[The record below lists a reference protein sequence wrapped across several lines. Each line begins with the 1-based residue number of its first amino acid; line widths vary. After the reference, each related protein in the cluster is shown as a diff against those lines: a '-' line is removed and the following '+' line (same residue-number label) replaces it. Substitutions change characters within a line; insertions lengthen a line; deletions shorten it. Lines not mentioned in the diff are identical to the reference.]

1 MRRLI
6 RGNIKQGGGSTLFQA
21 GNCPSQGDRLNHPK
35 GKP

>member
-1 MRRLI
+1 MQRLI
-6 RGNIKQGGGSTLFQA
+6 SGNIKHVGGFALSQA